1 MKKVDDGL
9 ANRITPPKTAV
20 DHIVRK
26 RLLKLLANT
35 DRRFIYLF
43 GAPGYGKTEIAA
55 QWIANEPDNAI
66 WLTASKLDSR
76 TEFVMNWIS
85 AIQKIVPNFGK
96 KILSQYRSEIDKSEH
111 VEQLCREL
119 GQVKKRLKFV
129 LDDGDQV
136 PFTFADITSTIAR
149 NLPLNVDV
157 LLVRRKAPSVETY
170 QVMNSVPMLVISPA
184 ELRFDKQEIAL
195 LFPDKSEK
203 EISHIEEITEG
214 WPAGVHILS
223 KTGKEIPA
231 SLQPQMYKAAA
242 LQALSI
248 LDQEDKELFSKLVWL
263 TEFSADMAVKV
274 SEISDAARILSRLS
288 TDSVFISRIQD
299 DPIVYRIN
307 SLVKEAFIASKSES
321 DHRLDIKRT
330 FQNLLKNG
338 YTKEAL
344 LLIMDLGND
353 DLVNGITRN
362 EEIRNIVFE
371 SIRTALY
378 GRDLVSL
385 EKWHQVVKLISRRGD
400 AGEKFFETYIAFVSS
415 DFPQMKRSLM
425 EFSELANESHE
436 VGRSKKDVEAFWSL
450 YLFVTGDLQG
460 AIERG
465 LQAFT
470 LDHHDDLTDYNR
482 ISFLRCVASA
492 AMLKGDTNVLK
503 SVENLINNRENPDH
517 NIRDQISIHAIFAVL
532 ALDVGNLI
540 QVNEI
545 SELIRIKSL
554 HATFDGVFS
563 LFEMSFAEIV
573 SFLEDGS
580 FEEALVALESNF
592 EKAKDFKVFPW
603 AIEFGGK
610 LAEINARSGA
620 INRAFE
626 LILEL
631 RELIDREK
639 LHHDMH
645 SIVDRYELAI
655 RVLLD
660 DDERISK
667 LLQRLP
673 QTSAVTRIRID
684 YLLRHKPAKALELL
698 KKLEGTSPR
707 ESVFRN
713 LGLAQVNV
721 ERPPMA
727 KDFLY
732 RAIDVGSSYGYYST
746 FLNTEP
752 RVAQL
757 IISLA
762 NEKSTVFLERIARE
776 IGKRMN
782 ARIIS
787 DSGVKQSLTR
797 READILRHLSTG
809 LPIKTIADNL
819 NISRN
824 TIKTHLRNL
833 YRKLEVADRNEAVD
847 KGRQLLKI

>member
-1 MKKVDDGL
+1 MDDEL
-9 ANRITPPKTAV
+9 AKRITPPLPAV
-20 DHIVRK
+20 NHIVRK
-26 RLLKLLANT
+26 KLLKLFANI
-35 DRRFIYLF
+35 DHRFIYLF

-55 QWIANEPDNAI
+55 QWIATEPDNAI
-66 WLTASKLDSR
+66 WMTASKLDSR

-85 AIQKIVPNFGK
+85 AIQKVVPNFGK
-96 KILSQYRSEIDKSEH
+96 KILSQYRNEIDNPEH

-149 NLPLNVDV
+149 NLPPNVKV
-157 LLVRRKAPSVETY
+157 LMVRRKAPSIETY
-170 QVMNSVPMLVISPA
+170 QVMNSVPIFVISPA
-184 ELRFDKQEIAL
+184 DLRFDKEEIAL
-195 LFPDKSEK
+195 LFPDKNQN

-274 SEISDAARILSRLS
+274 SEISDAPRILSRLS

-299 DPIVYRIN
+299 DPILYRIN
-307 SLVKEAFIASKSES
+307 SLVKEAFIASTSES
-321 DHRLDIKRT
+321 DNRFDIKRT
-330 FQNLLKNG
+330 LQNLLKNG
-338 YTKEAL
+338 FTKEAL
-344 LLIMDLGND
+344 LLIMDLGNAE
-353 DLVNGITRN
+353 LVNGITRN
-362 EEIRNIVFE
+362 EEFRNIVFE

-378 GRDLVSL
+378 ERDLGSI

-400 AGEKFFETYIAFVSS
+400 AGEKFFETYKAFVSS
-415 DFPQMKRSLM
+415 DFPKMKHSLM
-425 EFSELANESHE
+425 EFSELANESRE
-436 VGRSKKDVEAFWSL
+436 VGSSKRDEAAFWSI

-470 LDHHDDLTDYNR
+470 SEHHDALTDYNR
-482 ISFLRCVASA
+482 ISFLRYVASA
-492 AMLKGDTNVLK
+492 AMLKGDTTVLN
-503 SVENLINNRENPDH
+503 SVEALINNPEKSDS
-517 NIRDQISIHAIFAVL
+517 NIRDQISMHAIFAVL
-532 ALDVGNLI
+532 ALNLGNLI

-554 HATFDGVFS
+554 QAEFDGVFS
-563 LFEMSFAEIV
+563 LFEMSFAEII
-573 SFLEDGS
+573 SLLEDGS
-580 FEEALVALESNF
+580 YEEAHVALESNF
-592 EKAKDFKVFPW
+592 EKAKIFKVFPW

-660 DDERISK
+660 DHERISK

-673 QTSAVTRIRID
+673 QTSAVTRIHIN

-698 KKLEGTSPR
+698 KTFEGTSPGDT
-707 ESVFRN
+707 VFRN
-713 LGLAQVNV
+713 LGLAQINI
-721 ERPPMA
+721 ESPPMA
-727 KDFLY
+727 KEFLN
-732 RAIDVGSSYGYYST
+732 RAIDIGSSNGYYST
-746 FLNTEP
+746 FLNIEP

-762 NEKSTVFLERIARE
+762 NERSTVFLERIARE
-776 IGKRMN
+776 LGKRMN